1 VPDAA
6 PSAPIIAPAVNTDI
20 SVFFMRGSPF
30 SSAIPARLLSE
41 PRSLPGIFLN
51 SVPGKSRAPCI
62 GGAAQLPCKCLPT
75 QRYNNA
81 NPPLLWHGTEPL
93 SPQVQAWHDC
103 RIARTDETKI
113 PDDAARDEIVQRR
126 PELKGKS
133 LEAMRRILRR
143 EKRLSLWPTRS
154 SKSDSLDE
162 EQRKRLVVSE
172 RD

>member
-1 VPDAA
+1 
-6 PSAPIIAPAVNTDI
+6 
-20 SVFFMRGSPF
+20 M
-30 SSAIPARLLSE
+30 
-41 PRSLPGIFLN
+41 
-51 SVPGKSRAPCI
+51 
-62 GGAAQLPCKCLPT
+62 
-75 QRYNNA
+75 
-81 NPPLLWHGTEPL
+81 
-93 SPQVQAWHDC
+93 
-103 RIARTDETKI
+103 ARTDETKT

-143 EKRLSLWPTRS
+143 EKRLSLRPTRS

>member
-1 VPDAA
+1 M
-6 PSAPIIAPAVNTDI
+6 IAPAVNTDI
-20 SVFFMRGSPF
+20 SVFFMRGPLF

-41 PRSLPGIFLN
+41 PRSLPGIFLA

-75 QRYNNA
+75 QRYNDA

-103 RIARTDETKI
+103 HMARTDETKTS
-113 PDDAARDEIVQRR
+113 DDAARDEIVQRR

-143 EKRLSLWPTRS
+143 EKRLSLRPTKS

-162 EQRKRLVVSE
+162 EQRKRLLVSE